1 MSSSQSTSR
10 GRKRASRSTSK
21 TQPTATVATTTTKNT
36 GPYDR
41 AFQQNLIDH
50 GIYPEE
56 YEYPDGRVPALPD
69 NWEDINQRLMRPRPS
84 LSPSQFS
91 DSTFKKY
98 KRADAHAFKEDQVRM
113 SAIPIIEGEVKEGK
127 CVAGGIRL
135 TNLDHLTDGT
145 IAPSNPDIFHGARP
159 EQLDRRIR
167 KELSSRIVPSTQ
179 EDLPMAPNFFLAAKG
194 PDGSLAIARQQAC
207 YDGALGARG
216 IQSLQSYGET
226 KQVYDNSAYTVT
238 SIYHGGQLKIYTT
251 HPTQPTGSEN
261 RPEYFM
267 NQVGAF
273 AMTNNAETFRQG
285 ATAFRN
291 ARDWAKEKR
300 DKFIKTANGK
310 MPDTYTESQ
319 YLELS
324 GYGEASVATAEP
336 ILVES
341 DTSADELTLEEKD
354 IYTSFSKRP
363 RTEPTK
369 LNRGHGD

>member
-1 MSSSQSTSR
+1 
-10 GRKRASRSTSK
+10 
-21 TQPTATVATTTTKNT
+21 
-36 GPYDR
+36 
-41 AFQQNLIDH
+41 
-50 GIYPEE
+50 
-56 YEYPDGRVPALPD
+56 
-69 NWEDINQRLMRPRPS
+69 
-84 LSPSQFS
+84 
-91 DSTFKKY
+91 
-98 KRADAHAFKEDQVRM
+98 M